1 MHLRDFW
8 SRAVEQEMD
17 KKKLLQLVKAP
28 YFIPDS
34 AYISQ
39 QFAEFKRQGRRVG
52 FVVDEYGDIQGMVSV
67 RDIISEVMGGLEGK
81 TGEQNSVWAQAD
93 GSCIVDG
100 AMAVRDLNRINNW
113 HLPKSGPK
121 TVSGLVIEF
130 LEAIPSGK
138 ICLYLG
144 AHKVE
149 VLSIEDNT
157 LSRLRIWPAK
167 LV

>member
-1 MHLRDFW
+1 MFLRK
-8 SRAVEQEMD
+8 E
-17 KKKLLQLVKAP
+17 LLNFQKEK
-28 YFIPDS
+28 
-34 AYISQ
+34 Q
-39 QFAEFKRQGRRVG
+39 RFAI
-52 FVVDEYGDIQGMVSV
+52 VVDEYGDIQGMVSV

-100 AMAVRDLNRINNW
+100 AMAVRDLNRINSW